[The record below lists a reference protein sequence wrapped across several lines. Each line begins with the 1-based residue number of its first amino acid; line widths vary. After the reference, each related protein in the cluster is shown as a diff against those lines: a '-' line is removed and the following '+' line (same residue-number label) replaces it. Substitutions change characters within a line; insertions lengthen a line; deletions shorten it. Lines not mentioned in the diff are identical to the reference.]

1 MARLINIGFG
11 NVINA
16 EKIVA
21 VVNPDAAPV
30 KRLMQSA
37 KEAGTAIDA
46 TQGRKTKSVI
56 MMAGGYVVLS
66 ALLPDTI
73 AARYRMGDG
82 QEEATD
88 PEDI

>member
-1 MARLINIGFG
+1 MFMNIGFG
-11 NVINA
+11 NFINSRQ
-16 EKIVA
+16 ILSISRF
-21 VVNPDAAPV
+21 DSAPM
-30 KRLMQSA
+30 KRLVQSA

-82 QEEATD
+82 QEETTD

>member
-1 MARLINIGFG
+1 MFMNIGFG
-11 NVINA
+11 NFINSRQ
-16 EKIVA
+16 ILSISRF
-21 VVNPDAAPV
+21 DSAPM
-30 KRLMQSA
+30 KRLVQGA

-82 QEEATD
+82 QTGPAEEEK
-88 PEDI
+88 P

>member
-1 MARLINIGFG
+1 MFMNIGFG
-11 NVINA
+11 NFINSRQ
-16 EKIVA
+16 ILSISRF
-21 VVNPDAAPV
+21 DSAPM
-30 KRLMQSA
+30 KRLVQGA

-73 AARYRMGDG
+73 AARYRMEDG
-82 QEEATD
+82 QAEEET
-88 PEDI
+88 P

>member
-1 MARLINIGFG
+1 MFMNIGFG
-11 NVINA
+11 NFINSRQ
-16 EKIVA
+16 ILSISRF
-21 VVNPDAAPV
+21 DSAPM
-30 KRLMQSA
+30 KRLVQSA

>member
-1 MARLINIGFG
+1 MFMNIGFG
-11 NVINA
+11 NFINSRQ
-16 EKIVA
+16 ILSISRF
-21 VVNPDAAPV
+21 DSAPM
-30 KRLMQSA
+30 KRLVQGA

-82 QEEATD
+82 QTEPAEEEK
-88 PEDI
+88 P

>member
-1 MARLINIGFG
+1 MFMNIGFG
-11 NVINA
+11 NFINSRQ
-16 EKIVA
+16 ILSISRF
-21 VVNPDAAPV
+21 DSAPM
-30 KRLMQSA
+30 KRLVQSA

-73 AARYRMGDG
+73 AARYRRGDG

>member
-1 MARLINIGFG
+1 MFMNIGFG
-11 NVINA
+11 NFINSRQ
-16 EKIVA
+16 ILSISRF
-21 VVNPDAAPV
+21 DSAPM
-30 KRLMQSA
+30 KRLVQSA

-82 QEEATD
+82 QEEAAD